1 MQVNG
6 NGCSTG
12 STSSANFDEILT
24 TSYTR
29 GVADFYTSLIDEW
42 GNTLTVSSEDIT

>member
-6 NGCSTG
+6 TGCSTG
-12 STSSANFDEILT
+12 STSVNFDEILT
-24 TSYTR
+24 TSNTQ
-29 GVADFYTSLIDEW
+29 GTEGFYTSLIDEW